1 MKLEKISETQVI
13 NLDNFDRSQGVKR
26 VYANENGKLL
36 LKDQIWT
43 MDWSLEHK
51 RKVAANLKS
60 DDCIAYAV
68 WENEKVIGF
77 VSVMKAL
84 IGSRMVLD
92 IIQVDRAFRGQGIGR
107 QLFTLAVAE
116 AKNAGAK
123 ELYISACCSE
133 ETVNFYKAMG
143 AVPTNDPIP
152 EIAEAEPYDIQM
164 TFDLKGRCE
173 IYT

>member
-1 MKLEKISETQVI
+1 MRTEIITDQFVDLDAFERTQK
-13 NLDNFDRSQGVKR
+13 VKR
-26 VYANENGKLL
+26 VYVNDSGKLL
-36 LKDQIWT
+36 IKDQIWI
-43 MDWSLEHK
+43 MDWRLEHK

-68 WENEKVIGF
+68 WKNEKVIGF

-84 IGSRMVLD
+84 IGRRMVLD
-92 IIQVDRAFRGQGIGR
+92 IIQVDRALRGQGIGR
-107 QLFTLAVAE
+107 KLFELAALE

-143 AVPTNDPIP
+143 AVPTDDPIP

-164 TFDLKGRCE
+164 TFDLKGRYE
-173 IYT
+173 I

>member
-60 DDCIAYAV
+60 AECIAYAV

-143 AVPTNDPIP
+143 AKVTDHPIP
-152 EIAEAEPYDIQM
+152 EMAEAEPYDIQM
-164 TFDLKGRCE
+164 TLE
-173 IYT
+173 LEESV

>member
-1 MKLEKISETQVI
+1 MKFEKIRETHFI
-13 NLDNFDRSQGVKR
+13 NLDDFDRSQGVKR

-84 IGSRMVLD
+84 IGCQMVLD

-107 QLFTLAVAE
+107 QLFTLAVTE

-143 AVPTNDPIP
+143 AKVTDDPIP
-152 EIAEAEPYDIQM
+152 EIAAAEPHDIQM
-164 TFDLKGRCE
+164 TFELEGRCE

>member
-1 MKLEKISETQVI
+1 MKFEKIRETHFI
-13 NLDNFDRSQGVKR
+13 NLDDFDRSQEVKR
-26 VYANENGKLL
+26 VYINDSGSLR
-36 LKDQIWT
+36 LKDQMWT

-107 QLFTLAVAE
+107 KLFELAALE

-133 ETVNFYKAMG
+133 ETVGFYKAMG
-143 AVPTNDPIP
+143 AKVADDPITA
-152 EIAEAEPYDIQM
+152 IAEAEPFDIQM
-164 TFDLKGRCE
+164 TYCVED
-173 IYT
+173 

>member
-1 MKLEKISETQVI
+1 MKYEKISNEEI
-13 NLDNFDRSQGVKR
+13 SLDNFDRSQEVKR
-26 VYANENGKLL
+26 VYVNDSGKLL

-92 IIQVDRAFRGQGIGR
+92 IIQVDQAFRGQGIGR
-107 QLFTLAVAE
+107 QLFVLAVAE
-116 AKNAGAK
+116 ARNAGAK

-143 AVPTNDPIP
+143 AKASDDPIP

-164 TFDLKGRCE
+164 AFELEGRFE